1 MSGRFISTFCPH
13 ILSTRRVVTPLARQ
27 AVIKSIFGRGRNMFD
42 FEQFENSCVEIF
54 GRQLVDNVEL
64 KVGSNREI

>member
-1 MSGRFISTFCPH
+1 M
-13 ILSTRRVVTPLARQ
+13 TPLARQ